1 MKTDPLGDTRIL
13 DAWHANAT
21 PWTNAV
27 RGRHIESRR
36 LVTDQ
41 AIVDAVLARAPRTL
55 LDIGCGEG
63 WLARRLG
70 EAGIAVTGVDAVP
83 ALVEQARTNCAGQF
97 HVMTYEALAAGG
109 LPKRFDALVC
119 NFSLLGDESVDG
131 LLASFGRLLQADG
144 SALIQTLHPLAACG
158 AAAYRDGWRNG
169 SWAGLGD
176 GFGEAAPW
184 YFRTLE
190 SWIALFAKHRLA
202 LIELLEPLHP
212 QTLRP
217 ASVIFVARPAT

>member
-1 MKTDPLGDTRIL
+1 MQTDPPGDTRIL
-13 DAWHANAT
+13 DAWHTNAT

-27 RGRHIESRR
+27 RGRQIESRR

-63 WLARRLG
+63 WLAHRLG

-83 ALVEQARTNCAGQF
+83 ALVEQARTSTAGEFQ
-97 HVMTYEALAAGG
+97 VMTYEVLAAGG
-109 LPKRFDALVC
+109 LSKRFDALAC
-119 NFSLLGDESVDG
+119 NFSLLGDASVEG
-131 LLASFGRLLQADG
+131 LFASFARLLRADG
-144 SALIQTLHPLAACG
+144 CVLIQTLHPLEACG
-158 AAAYRDGWRNG
+158 EAAYRDGWREG

-176 GFGEAAPW
+176 GFGEPAPW

-202 LIELLEPLHP
+202 LIELREPLHP
-212 QTLRP
+212 QTLKP
-217 ASVIFVARPAT
+217 ASVIFVARPVV